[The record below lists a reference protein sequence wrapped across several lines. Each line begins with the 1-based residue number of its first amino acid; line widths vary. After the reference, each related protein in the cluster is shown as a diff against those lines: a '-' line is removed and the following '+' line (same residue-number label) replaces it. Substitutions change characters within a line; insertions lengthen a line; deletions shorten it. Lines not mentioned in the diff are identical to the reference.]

1 MPDPTYVLEEELQQ
15 AVGNHIRKLLAG
27 ISPGDVV
34 EIHWLDAS
42 MSREVIKITD
52 RIIATHKCTLGRF
65 IGIFQDAQF
74 SMPHLLLSTET
85 TDRAAVDMTSIPA
98 AVVVGVTKI
107 ASKALSLADFM

>member
-1 MPDPTYVLEEELQQ
+1 MPDPTHVLEEELQQ

-65 IGIFQDAQF
+65 IGIFQDARF
-74 SMPHLLLSTET
+74 DASHILLSMET
-85 TDRAAVDMTSIPA
+85 TDGAAADITSIPTA
-98 AVVVGVTKI
+98 IVVDITKI
-107 ASKALSLADFM
+107 ASKAHSLA